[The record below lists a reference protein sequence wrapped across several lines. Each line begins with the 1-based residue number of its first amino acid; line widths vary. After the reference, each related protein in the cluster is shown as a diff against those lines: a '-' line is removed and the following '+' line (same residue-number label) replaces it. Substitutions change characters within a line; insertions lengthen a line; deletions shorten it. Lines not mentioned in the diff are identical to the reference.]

1 MAWRGANNMT
11 NWGEFEM
18 HETYCLT
25 ALEAAEMA
33 GVEISEIMRLAADE
47 STVAVKV
54 GDAWR
59 VDPAALNQ
67 ALRHGGM
74 RRAA

>member
-1 MAWRGANNMT
+1 
-11 NWGEFEM
+11 M
-18 HETYCLT
+18 HEAYCLT

-33 GVEISEIMRLAADE
+33 GIELSEMMRIAANQ
-47 STVAVKV
+47 TGVAVKV

-67 ALRHGGM
+67 VLRQDGM